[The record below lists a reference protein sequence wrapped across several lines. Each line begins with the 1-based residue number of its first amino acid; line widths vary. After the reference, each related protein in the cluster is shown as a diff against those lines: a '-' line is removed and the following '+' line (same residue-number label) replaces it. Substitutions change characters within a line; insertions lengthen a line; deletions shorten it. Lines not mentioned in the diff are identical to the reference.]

1 MRLSIL
7 FGGALVA
14 SAAASVALA
23 APVSSVA
30 VKISPELQA
39 KAGKRTSRYDQRDL
53 DYLSRELQRNIERR
67 AGVSPDGDR
76 IEVTITDLK
85 PNRPTF
91 WELSERPGLS
101 ALSPSIGGAKLEGVR
116 ISADG
121 QRTPLNFQRYDI
133 DLINSM
139 NFGLTPWATA
149 QNTFSGYARKIAQN

>member
-7 FGGALVA
+7 LGGALVA

-39 KAGKRTSRYDQRDL
+39 KAGKRTGRYDQRDL
-53 DYLSRELQRNIERR
+53 DYLTRELQRNIEKR

-76 IEVTITDLK
+76 
-85 PNRPTF
+85 PTF
-91 WELSERPGLS
+91 WELSEKPGLS

-116 ISADG
+116 IAADG

-133 DLINSM
+133 DLTQSM
-139 NFGLTPWATA
+139 FFGLTPWATA